1 VIASSATVM
10 SNLAYL
16 VGAVVVAVIGG
27 LVVWLRHR
35 QPKSVDATMESF
47 RRGLDVIAPQ
57 TQNGRAGGRRN
68 EYHPGIRPEPGGLA
82 GPRADSAATVS
93 ALPGGF
99 PPLPVDVAGH
109 AGLAPGDRQAGDQ
122 PG

>member
-1 VIASSATVM
+1 M

-47 RRGLDVIAPQ
+47 RKGLDVIAPQ
-57 TQNGRAGGRRN
+57 AQNGSSGTRRN
-68 EYHPGIRPEPGGLA
+68 EYHRGIRPEPGGLA
-82 GPRADSAATVS
+82 RTRTDSAATVS

-99 PPLPVDVAGH
+99 PPLPSDVAGE
-109 AGLAPGDRQAGDQ
+109 AAVAPGDRQAGDQ
-122 PG
+122 TG

>member
-1 VIASSATVM
+1 M

-16 VGAVVVAVIGG
+16 VGAVVVAVIGA

-57 TQNGRAGGRRN
+57 AQNGSSGGRRK

-82 GPRADSAATVS
+82 HTRADSAATVP

-99 PPLPVDVAGH
+99 PPLPLNVAGE
-109 AGLAPGDRQAGDQ
+109 AGVAPGDRQVGDQ
-122 PG
+122 TG